1 MNQLVIKEQNGDL
14 TMSSRD
20 IAELCDKRHDHVM
33 RDIRMMLDEL
43 SLSPYLGYE
52 ENQTLRILYDA
63 HTKRAREYHLPRREC
78 DILIAGYSIK
88 YRAAIVDRWREL
100 ESSKIATLPDFTN
113 PAIAAKFT
121 AKGISWIAG
130 KWAIHCIQE
139 VA

>member
-63 HTKRAREYHLPRREC
+63 HTKRAREYHLPRLRYGPVAIQPDEVPVNG
-78 DILIAGYSIK
+78 DKTLFDLHLNHLIGL
-88 YRAAIVDRWREL
+88 VDDEL
-100 ESSKIATLPDFTN
+100 TRCRKVHIDFVQLVPDFDDL
-113 PAIAAKFT
+113 I
-121 AKGISWIAG
+121 
-130 KWAIHCIQE
+130 
-139 VA
+139 